1 MVAVTG
7 VLKILWCVVGQCYLM
22 SNRLQDHFAIFVVSL
37 NILTQI
43 YLIIVHGAWILCQIS
58 FWRFKKSL

>member
-43 YLIIVHGAWILCQIS
+43 YLIIVHGA
-58 FWRFKKSL
+58 